1 METGAAEPL
10 ARAVRRRP
18 AVAVVGFPNVGKST
32 LVNRLA
38 GGREAV
44 TDAEP
49 GVTRDRR
56 ALECEWNGLS
66 FDLIDTGGVD
76 LADSDELA
84 RAVQAQA
91 RAAIED
97 AGVIVLVVDARSG
110 LGPGDAELADL
121 LRRSNRPVIVA
132 ANKIDRS
139 EDEPLTAELNALGLG
154 EPIPV
159 SATHGLG
166 TGDLLDLLV
175 DELRRH
181 LPDEVASAEEESPR
195 IAILGRPNVGKS
207 SLLNAMLGSDR
218 VIVSERAGTTRDP
231 VDTEAEVDGERI
243 VLVDTAGLRRRGKVA
258 GTIGY
263 YAQLRSERA
272 AERADAAIV
281 VCDAS
286 EGLTA
291 EDLRVA
297 ELAMRSGCATV
308 LAMNKWD
315 IGRTDIDDARARATR
330 KLRLRPPVLT
340 CSALSG
346 RNVGAVLREAIQL
359 AHRAAERIPTPELN
373 RFVSG
378 VMADRPPPQRHGRR
392 LRIYYAAQVGRR
404 PPRFALQ
411 VNDRRLINRDWA
423 FHLENRLRDSYGLQG
438 VPLVIDFVPRNVRRR
453 GRRSR
458 ARPVS

>member
-1 METGAAEPL
+1 
-10 ARAVRRRP
+10 
-18 AVAVVGFPNVGKST
+18 VAVVGFPNAGKST

-56 ALECEWNGLS
+56 ALEAEWNGLG

-84 RAVQAQA
+84 RAVQSQAQ
-91 RAAIED
+91 AAIED
-97 AGVIVLVVDARSG
+97 ADVILMVVDARAG

-121 LRRSNRPVIVA
+121 LRRSGRPVVVA
-132 ANKIDRS
+132 ANKIDRV
-139 EDEPLTAELNALGLG
+139 EDESVAAELNSLGLG
-154 EPIPV
+154 EPLPV
-159 SATHGLG
+159 SASHGLG
-166 TGDLLDLLV
+166 SGDLLDRLV
-175 DELRRH
+175 EELRRH
-181 LPDEVASAEEESPR
+181 AVEAGDEAEDDAVPR

-207 SLLNAMLGSDR
+207 SLLNALLGSER

-231 VDTEAEVDGERI
+231 VDTEAEVEGQRV

-258 GTIGY
+258 GTVGY

-291 EDLRVA
+291 EDLRVG

-315 IGRTDIDDARARATR
+315 LSRTDIDDARARAAQ

-340 CSALSG
+340 CSAVTG
-346 RNVGAVLREAIQL
+346 RGVAAVLRQAIEL
-359 AHRAAERIPTPELN
+359 AQRAAERIPTPELN
-373 RFVSG
+373 KFVSTL
-378 VMADRPPPQRHGRR
+378 VADRPPPQRHGRR
-392 LRIYYAAQVGRR
+392 LRLYYAAQVGRR
-404 PPRFALQ
+404 PPRFAIQ

-438 VPLVIDFVPRNVRRR
+438 VPLVIDYVPRK
-453 GRRSR
+453 GRRKRSAQR
-458 ARPVS
+458 AGRV